1 MINIKY
7 IKEKPKP
14 YQKHSFAKTS
24 EAEDLISLSEYNLS
38 LFSPFFKLKQNLDD
52 FIQQNI

>member
-1 MINIKY
+1 MININVKY
-7 IKEKPKP
+7 MKKKPKP

-38 LFSPFFKLKQNLDD
+38 LFYPFLKLK
-52 FIQQNI
+52 